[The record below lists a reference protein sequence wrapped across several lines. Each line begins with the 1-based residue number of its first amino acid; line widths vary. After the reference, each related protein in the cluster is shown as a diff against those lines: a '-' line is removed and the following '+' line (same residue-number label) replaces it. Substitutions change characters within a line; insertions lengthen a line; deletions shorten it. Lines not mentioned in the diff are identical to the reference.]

1 MTVADTTG
9 ISGLLKDPSV
19 MKALSDAIPNI
30 LGGNTMTDS
39 TGLGGGALGAV
50 LVGALLPRLFNND
63 NGAATAA
70 AAAHVLTAADVN
82 TAITTALNGQTLG
95 SVQGEIWKAEGQVQ
109 SSISAAQNA
118 GQLATLNAEIANLQ
132 GQGSILADINRISTD
147 SATQNAAIVAAINTT
162 GWEAVNATTTAA
174 ANVIASATANTAS
187 LLATTNALATQAA
200 NNAAA
205 ASLGVL
211 QAKYDT
217 LIAIGNDGDK
227 TRAMIEGINNAALNR
242 QIIVA
247 DNRIAE
253 LLGDRNTAKGGIEI
267 NTSVNQAV
275 AQSQAQQQAITT
287 NGLLTQ
293 LLTSVQHNTQSTV
306 NLGTMIGSG
315 QTATNVKS

>member
-118 GQLATLNAEIANLQ
+118 GQLATLL
-132 GQGSILADINRISTD
+132 
-147 SATQNAAIVAAINTT
+147 
-162 GWEAVNATTTAA
+162 
-174 ANVIASATANTAS
+174 S
-187 LLATTNALATQAA
+187 L
-200 NNAAA
+200 
-205 ASLGVL
+205 
-211 QAKYDT
+211 
-217 LIAIGNDGDK
+217 IHI
-227 TRAMIEGINNAALNR
+227 
-242 QIIVA
+242 
-247 DNRIAE
+247 
-253 LLGDRNTAKGGIEI
+253 
-267 NTSVNQAV
+267 
-275 AQSQAQQQAITT
+275 
-287 NGLLTQ
+287 
-293 LLTSVQHNTQSTV
+293 
-306 NLGTMIGSG
+306 
-315 QTATNVKS
+315 